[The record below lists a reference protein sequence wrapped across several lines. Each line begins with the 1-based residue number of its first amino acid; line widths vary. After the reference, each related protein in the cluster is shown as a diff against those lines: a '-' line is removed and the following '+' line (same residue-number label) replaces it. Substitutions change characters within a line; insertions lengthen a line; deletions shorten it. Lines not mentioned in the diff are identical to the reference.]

1 MKAAFVDTIGLENL
15 AIIDLPEPEPRA
27 GEVLMR
33 IDHVSLNYRDILA
46 VNGGYGRMQ
55 KQGKLIPL
63 SDGAGEIVAIGE
75 GVKGWNLG
83 DRAMSVFFPKWQAG
97 PLRPEAVAADVGG
110 MIDGVG
116 CEYRVFAA
124 DALVKLPEGMSTRT
138 AAALPC
144 AAATAWNAVIE
155 HGKAGPGQRVLVQG
169 SGGVSLSALQFAV
182 AAGAEVIATV
192 SSDEK
197 AELAKSLGAAATV
210 NDRTD
215 PDWGKTVKKM
225 TGGAGVDHVVEI
237 GGAATFKQ
245 SMQAC
250 GLGASIWSIGVI
262 GGPRTELNIPIL
274 SMSGLRVQGVV
285 AGSRMSAQRM
295 VAAMAYHGI
304 EPVIDESRYELSD
317 LKAALKHLE
326 SGKHTGKIVL
336 EVAHP

>member
-1 MKAAFVDTIGLENL
+1 MKAAFVDPIGLENL

-27 GEVLMR
+27 GEVLLR

-75 GVKGWNLG
+75 GVQGWKLG

-97 PLRPEAVAADVGG
+97 PLRPEAVAGDLGG
-110 MIDGVG
+110 MNDGVA

-124 DALVKLPEGMSTRT
+124 DALVKLPEGLSTR
-138 AAALPC
+138 AAASLPC

-169 SGGVSLSALQFAV
+169 SGGVSLFALQFAV

-197 AELAKSLGAAATV
+197 AELAKSLGASATV
-210 NDRTD
+210 NYRTD
-215 PDWGKTVKKM
+215 ADWGKTVKKM
-225 TGGAGVDHVVEI
+225 TGGAGVDHVIEI
-237 GGAATFKQ
+237 GGASTFKQ
-245 SMQAC
+245 STLAS
-250 GLGASIWSIGVI
+250 GLGACIWSIGVV

-274 SMSGLRVQGVV
+274 SMSGLRVQGIV
-285 AGSRMSAQRM
+285 AGSRLAAQRM
-295 VAAMAYHGI
+295 VAAIAHHRI
-304 EPVIDESRYELSD
+304 EPVLDASKYELSD
-317 LKAALKHLE
+317 LKAALGHME
-326 SGKHTGKIVL
+326 GGRHTGKIVL